1 MPINVGPTV
10 RRLRERHRMTQQD
23 LVEYT
28 GLDRSSSYIS
38 SIETGRTSP
47 TLYEL
52 EQIARV
58 YQVPLQELLQE
69 GGHRSETESGASL
82 EDRLGPRLAALYE
95 GLDAEDQALAV
106 DFLQLLADRRRRR
119 SSDT

>member
-1 MPINVGPTV
+1 MPINVGPVV

-23 LVEYT
+23 LVDYT

-47 TLYEL
+47 TVYEL

-58 YQVPLQELLQE
+58 YQVPLIQLLQE
-69 GGHRSETESGASL
+69 GGETSTSGEEPLA
-82 EDRLGPRLAALYE
+82 DRLGPRLAALYE
-95 GLDAEDQALAV
+95 GLTPEDQELAV
-106 DFLQLLADRRRRR
+106 GFLQLLADRERRR
-119 SSDT
+119 S

>member
-1 MPINVGPTV
+1 MPINVGPVV

-69 GGHRSETESGASL
+69 GGQAADAGAAEPL

-95 GLDAEDQALAV
+95 GLSPEDQALAV
-106 DFLQLLADRRRRR
+106 DFLHLLADRERRRA
-119 SSDT
+119 T

>member
-1 MPINVGPTV
+1 MPINVGPVV

-47 TLYEL
+47 TLHEL

-58 YQVPLQELLQE
+58 YQVPLLELLQE
-69 GGHRSETESGASL
+69 SGQAEVAAGSEPH

-95 GLDAEDQALAV
+95 VLSPGDQALAV
-106 DFLQLLADRRRRR
+106 DFIQLLADRGRRRGG
-119 SSDT
+119 

>member
-1 MPINVGPTV
+1 MPINVGPVV

-47 TLYEL
+47 TLHEL

-69 GGHRSETESGASL
+69 GGHSAGSGDEQSL
-82 EDRLGPRLAALYE
+82 DDRLGPRLAALYE
-95 GLDAEDQALAV
+95 GLSPEDQALAV
-106 DFLQLLADRRRRR
+106 DFMQLLADRGRRRGG
-119 SSDT
+119 

>member
-1 MPINVGPTV
+1 MPINVGPVV

-58 YQVPLQELLQE
+58 YQVTLSDLLQE
-69 GGHRSETESGASL
+69 GDRAEASSDEGASL

-95 GLDAEDQALAV
+95 SLSPEDQEFAV
-106 DFLQLLADRRRRR
+106 EFLQLLAERRRRR
-119 SSDT
+119 RE